1 MRAIVLYS
9 WLISLFIAVNVEVSG
24 QVTVSEFLRSAKD
37 DREVRLFEEQLSYL
51 QQKPYQ
57 LSPLQKLEVRT
68 RSNQLDPAR
77 QDYALRLNPANPW
90 EVRHNNNYF
99 KEFQLVLATRKAIVL
114 KEVLAA
120 RYKLVIDFMYYREL
134 KALAEEDKKLA
145 EAALAVLGMQ
155 QYSDSFKGDDFVKLN
170 LEHLN
175 KVVALEEVS
184 FEMDNQMDHIV
195 EKHPAAFDQNIEW
208 DYQRILS
215 IDQIEMVVDSLFT
228 AEGSNI
234 ALAYQEGK
242 VNLANQEFKLERSNI
257 NVGFLQT
264 QYEPYRIEQNRK
276 PWNISMGITIPIA
289 NPNKG
294 DMTKRKLEVM
304 EAQYDLDEKRG
315 ELQSQRVMLHRRL
328 KNLITRYR
336 LTKLKMD
343 ELRNGTLAKTL
354 TEMKGNNP
362 LAAIQFNA
370 NTLKLQGIVLKL
382 RQSILS
388 TYIEFLSSTDRL
400 QQHPITNYL
409 SSDFEEIGF

>member
-184 FEMDNQMDHIV
+184 FEMDNQMDQIV

-242 VNLANQEFKLERSNI
+242 VNLANQEFKLEKSNI

-294 DMTKRKLEVM
+294 DMTKRKLEVI

-400 QQHPITNYL
+400 QQHPITNYM

>member
-215 IDQIEMVVDSLFT
+215 IDQIEIVVDSLFT

-242 VNLANQEFKLERSNI
+242 VNLANQEFKLEKSNI

-294 DMTKRKLEVM
+294 DMTKRKLEVI

-343 ELRNGTLAKTL
+343 ELKNGTLAKTL

-400 QQHPITNYL
+400 QQHPITNYM

>member
-24 QVTVSEFLRSAKD
+24 QVTVSGFLRSAKD

-184 FEMDNQMDHIV
+184 FEMDNQMDQIV

-208 DYQRILS
+208 DYQGILS

-242 VNLANQEFKLERSNI
+242 VNLANQEFKLEKSNI

-294 DMTKRKLEVM
+294 DMTKRKLEAI

-400 QQHPITNYL
+400 QQHPITNYM

>member
-184 FEMDNQMDHIV
+184 FEMDNQMDQIV

-215 IDQIEMVVDSLFT
+215 IDQIEKVVDSLFT

-294 DMTKRKLEVM
+294 DMTKRKLEAI

-400 QQHPITNYL
+400 QQHPITNYM

>member
-294 DMTKRKLEVM
+294 DMTKRKLEVI

-400 QQHPITNYL
+400 QQHPITNYM

>member
-294 DMTKRKLEVM
+294 DMTKRKLEAI

>member
-294 DMTKRKLEVM
+294 DMTKRKLEAI

-343 ELRNGTLAKTL
+343 ELKNGTLAKTL

-400 QQHPITNYL
+400 QQHPITNYM

>member
-184 FEMDNQMDHIV
+184 FEMDNQMDQIV

-294 DMTKRKLEVM
+294 DMTKRKLEVI

-400 QQHPITNYL
+400 QQHPITNYM

>member
-1 MRAIVLYS
+1 MKAIVLYS
-9 WLISLFIAVNVEVSG
+9 WLISLFIAVDIEVSG

-184 FEMDNQMDHIV
+184 FEMDNQMDQIV
-195 EKHPAAFDQNIEW
+195 EKYPAAFDQNIEW

-215 IDQIEMVVDSLFT
+215 IDQIEKVVDSLFT
-228 AEGSNI
+228 SEGSNI

-400 QQHPITNYL
+400 QQHPITNYM

>member
-184 FEMDNQMDHIV
+184 FEMDNQMDQIV

-215 IDQIEMVVDSLFT
+215 IDQIEMVVDSLFA

-294 DMTKRKLEVM
+294 DMTKRKLEAI

-400 QQHPITNYL
+400 QQHPITNYM

>member
-184 FEMDNQMDHIV
+184 FEMDNQMDQIV

-208 DYQRILS
+208 DYQGILS

-242 VNLANQEFKLERSNI
+242 VNLANQEFKLEKSNI

-294 DMTKRKLEVM
+294 DMTKRKLEAI

-400 QQHPITNYL
+400 QQHPITNYM

>member
-294 DMTKRKLEVM
+294 DMTKRKLEAI

-400 QQHPITNYL
+400 QQHPITNYM

>member
-9 WLISLFIAVNVEVSG
+9 WLISLFIAVNSEVSG

-184 FEMDNQMDHIV
+184 FEMDNQMDQIV

-242 VNLANQEFKLERSNI
+242 VNLANQEFKLEKSNI

-294 DMTKRKLEVM
+294 DMTKRKLEVI

-400 QQHPITNYL
+400 QQHPITNYM

>member
-215 IDQIEMVVDSLFT
+215 IDQIEKVVDSLFT

-294 DMTKRKLEVM
+294 DMTKRKLEAI

-400 QQHPITNYL
+400 QQHPITNYM

>member
-184 FEMDNQMDHIV
+184 FEMDNQMDQIV

-215 IDQIEMVVDSLFT
+215 IDQIEKVVDSLFT

-242 VNLANQEFKLERSNI
+242 VNLANQEFKLEKSNI

-294 DMTKRKLEVM
+294 DMTKRKLEVI

-400 QQHPITNYL
+400 QQHPITNYM

>member
-1 MRAIVLYS
+1 ML
-9 WLISLFIAVNVEVSG
+9 SG
-24 QVTVSEFLRSAKD
+24 F
-37 DREVRLFEEQLSYL
+37 
-51 QQKPYQ
+51 
-57 LSPLQKLEVRT
+57 
-68 RSNQLDPAR
+68 
-77 QDYALRLNPANPW
+77 
-90 EVRHNNNYF
+90 
-99 KEFQLVLATRKAIVL
+99 
-114 KEVLAA
+114 
-120 RYKLVIDFMYYREL
+120 
-134 KALAEEDKKLA
+134 
-145 EAALAVLGMQ
+145 
-155 QYSDSFKGDDFVKLN
+155 
-170 LEHLN
+170 
-175 KVVALEEVS
+175 
-184 FEMDNQMDHIV
+184 
-195 EKHPAAFDQNIEW
+195 
-208 DYQRILS
+208 
-215 IDQIEMVVDSLFT
+215 FT

-242 VNLANQEFKLERSNI
+242 VNLANQEFKLEKSNI

-294 DMTKRKLEVM
+294 DMTKRKLEAI

-400 QQHPITNYL
+400 QQHPITNYM

>member
-184 FEMDNQMDHIV
+184 FEMDNQMDQIV

-215 IDQIEMVVDSLFT
+215 IDQIEKVVDSLFT

-294 DMTKRKLEVM
+294 DMTKRKLEVI

-400 QQHPITNYL
+400 QQHPITNYM

>member
-184 FEMDNQMDHIV
+184 FEMDNQMDQIV

-294 DMTKRKLEVM
+294 DMTKRKLEVI

-343 ELRNGTLAKTL
+343 ELKNGTLAKTL

-400 QQHPITNYL
+400 QQHPITNYM

>member
-294 DMTKRKLEVM
+294 DMTKRKLEVI

-343 ELRNGTLAKTL
+343 ELKNGTLAKTL

-400 QQHPITNYL
+400 QQHPITNYM

>member
-242 VNLANQEFKLERSNI
+242 VNLANQEFKLEKSNI

-294 DMTKRKLEVM
+294 DMTKRKLEVI

-400 QQHPITNYL
+400 QQHPITNYM